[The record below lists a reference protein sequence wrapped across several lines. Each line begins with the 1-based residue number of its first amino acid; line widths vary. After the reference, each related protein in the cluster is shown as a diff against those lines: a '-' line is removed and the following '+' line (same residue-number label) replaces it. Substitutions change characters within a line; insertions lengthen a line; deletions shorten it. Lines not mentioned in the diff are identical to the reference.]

1 MSKFI
6 NHEWRVYMAYY
17 SYVATDVNGSTI
29 KGKEFADDYLD
40 LTEKLRQKNLFC
52 TEYTEIKEKQ
62 ADAKFKFKTKDL
74 AFICRQLSSMLTA
87 GISLVRS
94 LHILYSQEE
103 NKKAKAAL
111 LEIYEDVQ
119 KGRSFSESIQ
129 ARPGVFP
136 LLFVSMVAAGEAS
149 GNLDVIMTRVADY
162 YLNQNKINNQIKGA
176 ITYPIVLLVLL
187 IGVFFGL
194 FIFIMPMFRE
204 LAGEDLPPLSAAMFA
219 ISDFLIPYWWTI
231 ILGVGVII
239 LVIHFLKKNPSFA
252 LWFDQV
258 KVKMP
263 KVGPL
268 LVIIY
273 TGRFART
280 MANLYASGL
289 QMVDCIE
296 KSADTLNNEYV
307 GRLIHESVVE
317 DVKHGES
324 LSSAITKIGIFPG
337 VFTSIIMVGEESGAL
352 DEILNKSAD
361 YYEDESATAVQR
373 LTALLEPVMIIFLG
387 VMIGMIL
394 AGIFPILYGG
404 MANVGN

>member
-1 MSKFI
+1 
-6 NHEWRVYMAYY
+6 MAYY
-17 SYVATDVNGSTI
+17 SYVATDVNGSTVR
-29 KGKEFADDYLD
+29 GKEYADDYLD
-40 LTEKLRQKNLFC
+40 LSEKLRQKNLFC
-52 TEYTEIKEKQ
+52 TEYTEIQEKQ
-62 ADAKFKFKTKDL
+62 ADAKYKFKTKDL
-74 AFICRQLSSMLTA
+74 AFICRQLASMLTA

-119 KGRSFSESIQ
+119 KGRSFAEAVQ

-162 YLNQNKINNQIKGA
+162 YLNQNKTNNQIKSA
-176 ITYPIVLLVLL
+176 LIYPIVLMFLLV
-187 IGVFFGL
+187 GVFFGL
-194 FIFIMPMFRE
+194 FIFIMPMFRD
-204 LAGEDLPPLSAAMFA
+204 LAGDDLPPLSAAMFA

-231 ILGVGVII
+231 ILGVGII
-239 LVIHFLKKNPSFA
+239 VLVIHFLRKTHWFS
-252 LWFDQV
+252 LWFDEV

-268 LVIIY
+268 LIVIY

-296 KSADTLNNEYV
+296 KSADTLNNQYISN
-307 GRLIHESVVE
+307 LFHNSVVE
-317 DVKHGES
+317 DVKHGEA
-324 LSSAITKIGIFPG
+324 LSTAITKIGVFPG

-361 YYEDESATAVQR
+361 YYEDESATAIAKLVG
-373 LTALLEPVMIIFLG
+373 LMEPLMIIFLG
-387 VMIGMIL
+387 IMIGMIL